1 MKLEMITTLGR
12 FSALC
17 DKNEHYNK
25 ANARQ
30 IRGEAFEPSQD
41 FFRGGPVVYV
51 SEIGN
56 IKKLGEV
63 LGGLYIKGAELTLAY
78 LSTGVSSSEEELSEV
93 CGLLPAAEKVSIGL
107 STSRKLP
114 KQVFSAELFIKL
126 RGNARITIIGE
137 EKDEPSDI

>member
-30 IRGEAFEPSQD
+30 ITGESFEPAQD
-41 FFRGGPVVYV
+41 FFRGGPVIYV

-63 LGGLYIKGAELTLAY
+63 LGGLDIKGAELTLAY
-78 LSTGVSSSEEELSEV
+78 LSTRASSSEELSEV
-93 CGLLPAAEKVSIGL
+93 CGLLPAAEKVSVSL

-114 KQVFSAELFIKL
+114 RQVFSAELFIKL